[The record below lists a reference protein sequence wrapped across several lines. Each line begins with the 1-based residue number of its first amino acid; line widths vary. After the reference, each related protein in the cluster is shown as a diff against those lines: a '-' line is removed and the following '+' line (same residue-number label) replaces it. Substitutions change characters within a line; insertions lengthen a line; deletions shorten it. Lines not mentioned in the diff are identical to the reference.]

1 MRLPDLYDNLHTVL
15 RSYKIITMSGQHR
28 NKYCLKRVEVA
39 DHGFSGIS
47 KNLLKKNSVMESSFI
62 NVAKR
67 RI

>member
-1 MRLPDLYDNLHTVL
+1 
-15 RSYKIITMSGQHR
+15 MSGRHR

-62 NVAKR
+62 NVEKR